1 MEGIDLAITK
11 DLVESE
17 NYNTTDTK
25 YHKIDYGFSC
35 LTNLELGYFL
45 TTNQDYYNGY
55 STLFTNDEA

>member
-17 NYNTTDTK
+17 NNTTDTK

-35 LTNLELGYFL
+35 LTNLELGYYL
-45 TTNQDYYNGY
+45 TTN
-55 STLFTNDEA
+55 